1 MSLLRNVLRTICEA
15 VTAGTFAGVEA
26 SPVDSRVREDG
37 SPRPAARSPRRLGPW
52 LALLGLFALLSA
64 TVEVH
69 WWNGLDHA
77 ASDWSSSHRVPWFWN
92 AAKVVFDVATPEVAL
107 PITLAIGLLLAW
119 RQHRWDL
126 AWRAGLQV
134 ALVVASVLLLKP
146 LLAVPGPTRN
156 PLGDH
161 GGAFPSGHTTST
173 VVCAALILACL
184 GRPRDRSARVARA
197 AFVVAV
203 VGIVGAS
210 VVYLSYHYVSDAV
223 GGLLLGLLIVTLPVP
238 AVRRQRAPVEATAA
252 GARGGSSL
260 A

>member
-1 MSLLRNVLRTICEA
+1 LSLLRIVLRTICEA
-15 VTAGTFAGVEA
+15 ATAGTFAAVEV

-52 LALLGLFALLSA
+52 LALLGLFALVSA

-184 GRPRDRSARVARA
+184 SRPRDRSARVACA
-197 AFVVAV
+197 ALV

-238 AVRRQRAPVEATAA
+238 VVRRQRTPVDATAA
-252 GARGGSSL
+252 GTGSGSPL